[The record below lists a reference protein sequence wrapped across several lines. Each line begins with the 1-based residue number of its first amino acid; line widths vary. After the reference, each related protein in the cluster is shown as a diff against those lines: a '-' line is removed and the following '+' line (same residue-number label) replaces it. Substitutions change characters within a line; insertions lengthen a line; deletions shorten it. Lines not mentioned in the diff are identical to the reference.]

1 MLYIAELTQVLN
13 ITRPYIGP
21 YWSVVYSLI
30 LVSSTRKTFLTTKSK
45 QGMEAVMALI
55 KFGLEICHH

>member
-13 ITRPYIGP
+13 ITRPYIGL
-21 YWSVVYSLI
+21 YRSVVYSLI

-45 QGMEAVMALI
+45 QGMEAVNG
-55 KFGLEICHH
+55 FN